1 MIYVTSVG
9 PDSAW
14 KSSCGSYKKVTLYL
28 CLCMIT
34 ESLCA
39 IFQWP
44 KFPCRMS
51 APLPLHDVLPRQ
63 CTFFPL
69 PQACCFILGHF
80 IWCLPT
86 SAPYCKLIN
95 FTLSMLVYT
104 IYHLT
109 SPSHMVSPFNLSL
122 CRRCSMSHNRV
133 LLPFTRSSP
142 LPLYPLRQGTWSHVC
157 TEQMWCARGV
167 GSSLVLFSISIPLL
181 TVPPIAFLT
190 VAELTTRAEQNEIK
204 TLPCPL
210 KTIWHSA

>member
-9 PDSAW
+9 PGSAW
-14 KSSCGSYKKVTLYL
+14 KSSCGSYRKVTLYL
-28 CLCMIT
+28 CLYMIT
-34 ESLCA
+34 ESLCT
-39 IFQWP
+39 IVQRP

-86 SAPYCKLIN
+86 SAPYCKSIP

-122 CRRCSMSHNRV
+122 CRRCSMSHNSV
-133 LLPFTRSSP
+133 LLPFTRSSSILWDGALGAMYVQSRCGVP
-142 LPLYPLRQGTWSHVC
+142 GVWATAWYYFLSQSRCLPYLPSHF
-157 TEQMWCARGV
+157 W
-167 GSSLVLFSISIPLL
+167 L
-181 TVPPIAFLT
+181 
-190 VAELTTRAEQNEIK
+190 
-204 TLPCPL
+204 
-210 KTIWHSA
+210 